1 MKYLFHL
8 LSTIILIWLFSSCAS
23 IRVKPVQFSNSDIP
37 QSFDS
42 CKIAFVSDLHY
53 KSLLKEKGLKR
64 LVKLLQT
71 EQPDLLL
78 LGGDYQTGCEYV
90 APLFEALARVQP
102 SLGIYGVMGNHD
114 YHRCYDEILSEASK
128 NDIHLLEHQTDTV
141 WNHNQFILI
150 SGVRNPFD
158 LVQNSVSPT
167 LSLAPTDFVILLV
180 HTPDYAEDVSVENAD
195 LVLAGH
201 THGGQ
206 VRLLGYAPVTNSR
219 YGRRFLSGQTTNSA
233 GIPMIITNGVGTSRR
248 NIRIGARAEVVI
260 ITLLSSSKS

>member
-1 MKYLFHL
+1 M
-8 LSTIILIWLFSSCAS
+8 
-23 IRVKPVQFSNSDIP
+23 
-37 QSFDS
+37 
-42 CKIAFVSDLHY
+42 
-53 KSLLKEKGLKR
+53 
-64 LVKLLQT
+64 KLLQA

-90 APLFEALARVQP
+90 APLFEALSRVQP

-114 YHRCYDEILSEASK
+114 YYRCYDEILSEASK
-128 NDIHLLEHQTDTV
+128 NDIHLLEHQTDTI
-141 WNHNQFILI
+141 WNHNQFILV

-158 LVQNSVSPT
+158 LVQNGLSPT

-206 VRLLGYAPVTNSR
+206 VR
-219 YGRRFLSGQTTNSA
+219 
-233 GIPMIITNGVGTSRR
+233 
-248 NIRIGARAEVVI
+248 
-260 ITLLSSSKS
+260 